1 MTATAATLLLISLF
15 LGSCQSSET
24 EGRDYYQL
32 KIYHLSESDPERR
45 SEQEKTL
52 DQYLADAFIP
62 AMHRAGI
69 GSIGVFKPL
78 ESLME
83 ELPMVMILVPYSSLK
98 QFEEMP
104 RVLLADQQYR
114 EDGAAYLEASHDN
127 PPYQRIESVLL
138 RAFENTP
145 RIQLPDHPT
154 PRNQRVYEL
163 RSYEGATEALYRRK
177 VEMFNEG
184 ESALFRRLG
193 FQPVFFAEVLSS
205 GRMPHLMYMTTF
217 SDTVSHQEHWDR
229 FRNDPEW
236 LDMKDLERYQNT
248 VSHIDRYLL
257 RPAPYSDY

>member
-83 ELPMVMILVPYSSLK
+83 ELPMVMILVPYSSLE
-98 QFEEMP
+98 QFGEMP

-154 PRNQRVYEL
+154 PRGQPPRVHS
-163 RSYEGATEALYRRK
+163 RAA
-177 VEMFNEG
+177 
-184 ESALFRRLG
+184 
-193 FQPVFFAEVLSS
+193 QIP
-205 GRMPHLMYMTTF
+205 
-217 SDTVSHQEHWDR
+217 
-229 FRNDPEW
+229 RN
-236 LDMKDLERYQNT
+236 KT
-248 VSHIDRYLL
+248 HVVH
-257 RPAPYSDY
+257 

>member
-15 LGSCQSSET
+15 LGSCRDSEPA
-24 EGRDYYQL
+24 GRDYYQL

-69 GSIGVFKPL
+69 GSVGVFKPL

-83 ELPMVMILVPYSSLK
+83 ELPMVMILVPYSSLE
-98 QFEEMP
+98 QFGEMP

-114 EDGAAYLEASHDN
+114 EDGAAYLEASHEN

-163 RSYEGATEALYRRK
+163 RSYEGATESLYRRK

-184 ESALFRRLG
+184 ESALFRRLS

-205 GRMPHLMYMTTF
+205 GRMPHLMYMTSF
-217 SDTVSHQEHWDR
+217 SDTASQKEHWDR
-229 FRNDPEW
+229 FRSDPEW
-236 LDMKDLERYQNT
+236 LEMKDLERYQNT